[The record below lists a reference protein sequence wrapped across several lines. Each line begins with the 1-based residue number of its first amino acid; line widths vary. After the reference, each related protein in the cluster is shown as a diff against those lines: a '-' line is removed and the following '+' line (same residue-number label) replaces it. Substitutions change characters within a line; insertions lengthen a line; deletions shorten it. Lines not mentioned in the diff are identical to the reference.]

1 MRQTVFA
8 AAFGLTL
15 LLGAPA
21 HAQTA
26 EAEVLG
32 VQVARTIFQAISF
45 DKLIAKEIGGT
56 TDAFGAIKS
65 RPEWN
70 RYLVEAMQEE
80 VRHDL
85 PLFETMF
92 GRALAKDMTVEELRA
107 GATLLADPALQ
118 AMIKQA
124 AEGGPEPADR
134 PSRET
139 ERLAATSA
147 GRSFLTKLT
156 RIEERLEP
164 LQDEFAVELVP
175 GAFRRF
181 ADKAEAG
188 EAARRQGQPPTVK

>member
-1 MRQTVFA
+1 MRTTVFA
-8 AAFGLTL
+8 AALGLSL

-21 HAQTA
+21 QAQTG

-32 VQVARTIFQAISF
+32 VQVARTIFGAISF

-56 TDAFGAIKS
+56 TDAFKDVKS

-107 GATLLADPALQ
+107 GATLLSDPALQ
-118 AMIKQA
+118 ALIKQG
-124 AEGGPEPADR
+124 AEGGPEPTER

-139 ERLAATSA
+139 ERLATTSA
-147 GRSFLTKLT
+147 GRAFLAKLS
-156 RIEERLEP
+156 RIEEQLEP
-164 LQDEFAVELVP
+164 LQDQFAVELVP

-188 EAARRQGQPPTVK
+188 EAERRRGVSPRP

>member
-1 MRQTVFA
+1 MRRTVFA
-8 AAFGLTL
+8 ATLGLTL
-15 LLGAPA
+15 LLGTPP

-26 EAEVLG
+26 EAEALG

-45 DKLIAKEIGGT
+45 DKLIAKELGGA
-56 TDAFGAIKS
+56 TDAFGDIKS

-70 RYLVEAMQEE
+70 GYLVEAMQEE

-85 PLFETMF
+85 PLFESMF

-107 GATLLADPALQ
+107 GAALLSDPALQ
-118 AMIKQA
+118 AMIKSA
-124 AEGGPEPADR
+124 AEGGPEPTAR

-139 ERLAATSA
+139 ERLAGTSA
-147 GRSFLTKLT
+147 GRSFLAKLT
-156 RIEERLEP
+156 KIEERLEP

-188 EAARRQGQPPTVK
+188 EAARRRGQSPAVK

>member
-8 AAFGLTL
+8 AAVGLTL

-21 HAQTA
+21 QAQTG

-32 VQVARTIFQAISF
+32 VRVARTIFQAISF
-45 DKLIAKEIGGT
+45 DKLIAKELGGT
-56 TDAFGAIKS
+56 TDAFGDIKS

-70 RYLVEAMQEE
+70 GYLVEAMQEE

-92 GRALAKDMTVEELRA
+92 GRVLAKDMTVEELRA
-107 GATLLADPALQ
+107 GAALLADPALQ

-124 AEGGPEPADR
+124 AEGGPEPAGR

-139 ERLAATSA
+139 ERLATTGP
-147 GRSFLTKLT
+147 GRSFLAKLT
-156 RIEERLEP
+156 KIEERLEP

-188 EAARRQGQPPTVK
+188 EAARRRGQPPAVK

>member
-1 MRQTVFA
+1 
-8 AAFGLTL
+8 
-15 LLGAPA
+15 
-21 HAQTA
+21 
-26 EAEVLG
+26 
-32 VQVARTIFQAISF
+32 
-45 DKLIAKEIGGT
+45 
-56 TDAFGAIKS
+56 
-65 RPEWN
+65 
-70 RYLVEAMQEE
+70 
-80 VRHDL
+80 
-85 PLFETMF
+85 
-92 GRALAKDMTVEELRA
+92 
-107 GATLLADPALQ
+107 
-118 AMIKQA
+118 MIKQA
-124 AEGGPEPADR
+124 AEGGPEPAGR